1 MSPNDPA
8 LAFTVADA
16 VPPARS
22 RFRSSA
28 RNRRSISPTSAD
40 MAREYRWAPDMITI
54 LSIEGGFDEN
64 VGNEVFVPER
74 KLAADSSRISAHC
87 SKYRLREADARK
99 RCGHDCKTKA
109 LFGVLGFSDAKRLPV
124 KE

>member
-1 MSPNDPA
+1 VSPNDSA

-16 VPPARS
+16 APPARS

-64 VGNEVFVPER
+64 VGNE
-74 KLAADSSRISAHC
+74 A
-87 SKYRLREADARK
+87 
-99 RCGHDCKTKA
+99 
-109 LFGVLGFSDAKRLPV
+109 
-124 KE
+124 